1 VKAAVLDAARRL
13 ERAGWTMEDLQI
25 TPPLAEA
32 SEYQTLL
39 WLGGGYDAL
48 VAAAE
53 REGDP
58 AAINVLRNHR
68 ELAERLDLASF
79 SKLLTRRATL
89 VREWQMFFENYAVLV
104 MPASG
109 ELPFENHLD
118 MRDGAFAKMWH
129 AQMPQIGLPLL
140 GLPGLVVSTGLVG
153 RTPVGV
159 QITAGRFREDLCLAA
174 GEAVEAGGT
183 PPSPIDPMKP

>member
-1 VKAAVLDAARRL
+1 
-13 ERAGWTMEDLQI
+13 M
-25 TPPLAEA
+25 
-32 SEYQTLL
+32 
-39 WLGGGYDAL
+39 
-48 VAAAE
+48 VAMAE

-68 ELAERLDLASF
+68 ENAERLDLASF

-89 VREWQMFFENYAVLV
+89 VREWQTFFGNHAVLV

-118 MRDGAFAKMWH
+118 MREGAFAKVWH

-140 GLPGLVVSTGLVG
+140 GLPGLVVSTGLIG

-159 QITAGRFREDLCLAA
+159 QIMAGRYREDLCLLA
-174 GEAVEAGGT
+174 GEAIEARGT
-183 PPSPIDPMKP
+183 PAAPIDPLT